1 MVPPAAT
8 GSAYGHALVLNDR
21 IGARPW
27 VARTQEDYARLL
39 FASDDAGD
47 RENAERL
54 LARALA
60 TYREL
65 GMATWAE
72 RAEALT

>member
-1 MVPPAAT
+1 VVPPAAT

-27 VARTQEDYARLL
+27 VARTQEEYARLL

-54 LARALA
+54 LAARSPR
-60 TYREL
+60 TVSSGWRPGPSEPKPSP
-65 GMATWAE
+65 
-72 RAEALT
+72 